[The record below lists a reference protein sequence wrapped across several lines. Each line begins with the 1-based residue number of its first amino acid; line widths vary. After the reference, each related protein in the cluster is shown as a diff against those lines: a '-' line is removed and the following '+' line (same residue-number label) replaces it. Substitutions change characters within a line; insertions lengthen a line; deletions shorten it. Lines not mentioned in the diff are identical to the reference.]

1 MTARRTPDKA
11 GVTPEIVSKGTTPRS
26 RKCLDMNP
34 RASPL
39 SERSY
44 NLPSPLRTPS
54 TAKHFC
60 PDSPSSS
67 NRQVLSP
74 GDGPGSS
81 SPLSDLSDLSIPLPS
96 NVIDSIP
103 SIIPKTPQ
111 PQLRRLS
118 SGKQVLTPLLKTTM
132 KTFSIEKIQ
141 RKEEAKI
148 TVSPALA
155 SIVSKSFY
163 SSGSRTPQSVSAA
176 ASSVSKQKVKHAN
189 PKRKSAGSKGS
200 LKHHRSRSSG
210 GKRKRTGTFGFGGGH
225 AIKKPKLNKSI
236 ETKPVKISELPVPVM
251 VDLPSSSSSY
261 KETMPKTPGRSSAIA
276 TPTSGS
282 LTMSGTTKVQ
292 FECKAGQ
299 FVFRA
304 KAKTATTPL
313 RRSPRKHMSPLKN
326 DYFSNSGSKKN
337 KMKTSGKLF
346 SPESNYLR
354 PEKSI
359 SSEGANIPSPV
370 KFVSETD
377 DDLGDLISSLARDQA
392 IEISVPVSAQP
403 VSSLLSTT
411 NEFPDVS
418 DAVNNILNDLSSGDD
433 NDSVVEEVLNPPAP
447 IIDNTSAPHG
457 AGSNRLFSIFYKNA
471 ASCSDQGMPNNA
483 SLGEE
488 KKKFV
493 CSSLSENQAIIDAG
507 QRRMGPVQCATC
519 GGVYSVGDPEEEA
532 AHTRLHQGRLEKLK
546 LPGWKNE
553 RAVGHFPSGR
563 VLCIKPGDHA
573 THWRKVDEVLSVV
586 DSDLGFS
593 EVGIRWPD
601 KTKVFMYVADKKV
614 VGLLLAETI
623 DRAYRI
629 IPNNGVEIAGKVF
642 CCSEQSVPVRA
653 GISRI
658 WVLADFRRGRVASCL
673 VDCMRASF
681 YLDHYLDKDEFA
693 FSDPTLDGISFASK
707 YMQSN
712 EFLVYNR

>member
-11 GVTPEIVSKGTTPRS
+11 GVTPEIVMKGTTLRS

-39 SERSY
+39 SERSD

-67 NRQVLSP
+67 SNRQVPSP
-74 GDGPGSS
+74 GEGTGSS

-111 PQLRRLS
+111 PHLRRLS
-118 SGKQVLTPLLKTTM
+118 SGKQILTPLLKTTM
-132 KTFSIEKIQ
+132 KTFSIEKNL

-163 SSGSRTPQSVSAA
+163 SSGSRTPQSVSAS
-176 ASSVSKQKVKHAN
+176 ASLISKQKVKPAN
-189 PKRKSAGSKGS
+189 LKRKSTGSKGS
-200 LKHHRSRSSG
+200 LKHHRSRSAG

-225 AIKKPKLNKSI
+225 AIKKPKLNLSI

-261 KETMPKTPGRSSAIA
+261 KETMPKTPARSIA

-304 KAKTATTPL
+304 KAKTATTPI

-326 DYFSNSGSKKN
+326 DYFTNSGSKKN

-433 NDSVVEEVLNPPAP
+433 NDSVVEEVINPHAT
-447 IIDNTSAPHG
+447 ISDNSSAPHG
-457 AGSNRLFSIFYKNA
+457 AGDGSHKLFSIFYKNA
-471 ASCSDQGMPNNA
+471 ATCSDEGMPNNA

-507 QRRMGPVQCATC
+507 QKRMGAVQCVTC
-519 GGVYSVGDPEEEA
+519 GGVYSAGDPEEEA
-532 AHTRLHQGRLEKLK
+532 AHTRLHQGLSHHCDFSFDSTVYFSGRLEKLK

-563 VLCIKPGDHA
+563 VLCVKPGDHA

-629 IPNNGVEIAGKVF
+629 IPNNGNTYMSIIRVF
-642 CCSEQSVPVRA
+642 NFTIFKHLQ
-653 GISRI
+653 
-658 WVLADFRRGRVASCL
+658 
-673 VDCMRASF
+673 
-681 YLDHYLDKDEFA
+681 
-693 FSDPTLDGISFASK
+693 
-707 YMQSN
+707 Q
-712 EFLVYNR
+712 

>member
-11 GVTPEIVSKGTTPRS
+11 GVTPEVVSRGMTPRS

-39 SERSY
+39 SERSQ

-60 PDSPSSS
+60 PDSPASS
-67 NRQVLSP
+67 NRQVTSP
-74 GDGPGSS
+74 EEETRSS
-81 SPLSDLSDLSIPLPS
+81 SPLSDLSDISIPLPS
-96 NVIDSIP
+96 NVTNSIP

-118 SGKQVLTPLLKTTM
+118 SGKQIATPLLKTTM
-132 KTFSIEKIQ
+132 KTFSIEKPQ
-141 RKEEAKI
+141 RKSEEKS

-163 SSGSRTPQSVSAA
+163 SSGSRTPQPVST
-176 ASSVSKQKVKHAN
+176 SSSSTASKQKVKAVN
-189 PKRKSAGSKGS
+189 SKRRSVGSKGS
-200 LKHHRSRSSG
+200 MKHHRSRSAG

-225 AIKKPKLNKSI
+225 AIKKPKLNRSI

-251 VDLPSSSSSY
+251 VDLPQSSSSY
-261 KETMPKTPGRSSAIA
+261 KETMPKTPGRSSAVA

-370 KFVSETD
+370 KFVSEND
-377 DDLGDLISSLARDQA
+377 DALSDLISSLARDQA
-392 IEISVPVSAQP
+392 IEINVPVSSQP

-433 NDSVVEEVLNPPAP
+433 NDSIVEDTLNPPAP
-447 IIDNTSAPHG
+447 VNDNSSLPQA
-457 AGSNRLFSIFYKNA
+457 AGDGTNKLFSIFYKNA
-471 ASCSDQGMPNNA
+471 ASSGDHGMTNA
-483 SLGEE
+483 SSGGE
-488 KKKFV
+488 KKRFV

-507 QRRMGPVQCATC
+507 QKRIGPVQCATC

-532 AHTRLHQGRLEKLK
+532 AHTRLHQGL
-546 LPGWKNE
+546 
-553 RAVGHFPSGR
+553 
-563 VLCIKPGDHA
+563 
-573 THWRKVDEVLSVV
+573 
-586 DSDLGFS
+586 
-593 EVGIRWPD
+593 
-601 KTKVFMYVADKKV
+601 
-614 VGLLLAETI
+614 
-623 DRAYRI
+623 
-629 IPNNGVEIAGKVF
+629 
-642 CCSEQSVPVRA
+642 
-653 GISRI
+653 
-658 WVLADFRRGRVASCL
+658 
-673 VDCMRASF
+673 
-681 YLDHYLDKDEFA
+681 
-693 FSDPTLDGISFASK
+693 
-707 YMQSN
+707 
-712 EFLVYNR
+712 